1 MPPAPTS
8 VVDGGIGRDV
18 DVELPV
24 VARDLLHHG
33 LSSADAPLTPHAS
46 RVVLEI
52 TEREAVTETLNDI
65 TRTKPSAWWI
75 ENLEKEKIGCGPINE
90 LSDVFEDPQ
99 VQAREMVIE
108 MDHPAT
114 GGRPAKLIASPIK
127 MSGTPVSYRQSPP
140 TLGQHT
146 EELLGEY
153 LDMDSAAVED
163 LRSRGV
169 V

>member
-1 MPPAPTS
+1 
-8 VVDGGIGRDV
+8 
-18 DVELPV
+18 
-24 VARDLLHHG
+24 
-33 LSSADAPLTPHAS
+33 
-46 RVVLEI
+46 
-52 TEREAVTETLNDI
+52 
-65 TRTKPSAWWI
+65 
-75 ENLEKEKIGCGPINE
+75 
-90 LSDVFEDPQ
+90 
-99 VQAREMVIE
+99 MVIE

-153 LDMDSAAVED
+153 LGMDSAAVED